1 MAEYSAIALCGRA
14 YMKRKSYSG
23 YLFILPMM
31 ILFAVFIVYPIVYNI
46 RISFYDWNGI
56 SHTKV
61 FVGLEN
67 YQTLIQDPVVKII
80 LKNFLIFAVCTILIQ
95 AILGLFFANLL
106 RRKLKFADLYRTLI
120 YLPIVATPTIVGNIF
135 SRILESN
142 RGYLNEFLRAI
153 HLESLCH
160 SWLAE
165 PKTALVFII
174 IINIWQW
181 TGYSML
187 VYYTGMLNISED
199 VYEAAKIDGAGA
211 FSQFFRITLPL
222 LRGTHYTIFIMGMI
236 GSLKTFDIPYVLTRG
251 GPNHAT
257 EFFST
262 YINTQSFSL
271 FNQGVSSAIVVVM
284 FVIAMVITAAQL
296 YLYYHNDKDKDLA

>member
-1 MAEYSAIALCGRA
+1 
-14 YMKRKSYSG
+14 MKGKKYSG

-31 ILFAVFIVYPIVYNI
+31 ILFAVFIVYPIIYNI
-46 RISFYDWNGI
+46 RISFFDWNGI
-56 SHTKV
+56 SREKI
-61 FVGLEN
+61 FIGLAN
-67 YQTLIQDPVVKII
+67 YRSLFQDPVMKTV
-80 LKNFLIFAVCTILIQ
+80 LKNFFVFAFCTIIIQ
-95 AILGLFFANLL
+95 AALGLFFANLL
-106 RRKLKFADLYRTLI
+106 RKKMKAANLYRTLI

-135 SRILESN
+135 SKILESN

-165 PKTALVFII
+165 PKTALICII
-174 IINIWQW
+174 VINIWQW

-199 VYEAAKIDGAGA
+199 VYEAARIDGAGA
-211 FSQFFRITLPL
+211 FGQFFKITLPL

-271 FNQGVSSAIVVVM
+271 FNQGMSSAIVVIM
-284 FVIAMVITAAQL
+284 FLIAMFITAVQL
-296 YLYYHNDKDKDLA
+296 YLYYNNDKDKDFA